1 MTHKITDDYG
11 NFDYYNTFKRSK
23 IIAKLNDELRS
34 KILSFDK
41 YHNLGALRFKDKIV
55 FSHDVSKMSEEDQK
69 EILQIVRDYKTFT
82 EDNNPH
88 GEKDFGAFN
97 FCSNDSE
104 YETPERYFWQIN
116 YYDNDL
122 KYHSDD
128 ATDSSKTT
136 RVLTIM
142 KASEY

>member
-23 IIAKLNDELRS
+23 IIAKLNDELRAQILNANLILNQS
-34 KILSFDK
+34 K
-41 YHNLGALRFKDKIV
+41 NKIV

-69 EILQIVRDYKTFT
+69 EILQIVRDYKTFS

-97 FCSNDSE
+97 FCSNDSI
-104 YETPERYFWQIN
+104 YQTPERYFWQIN

>member
-1 MTHKITDDYG
+1 MTQINYEK
-11 NFDYYNTFKRSK
+11 
-23 IIAKLNDELRS
+23 IAKLNDELRS

-55 FSHDVSKMSEEDQK
+55 LSHDVSKMSEEDQT
-69 EILQIVRDYKTFT
+69 EILEIVRDYKTFS

-88 GEKDFGAFN
+88 GERDFGAFS
-97 FCSNDSE
+97 FCSNDSI

-122 KYHSDD
+122 KYHSKD
-128 ATDSSKTT
+128 ATDPSQTT

>member
-1 MTHKITDDYG
+1 MTQINHEK
-11 NFDYYNTFKRSK
+11 
-23 IIAKLNDELRS
+23 IAKLNDELRAQILNAHVITGFKNKIMFSRDVGLMS
-34 KILSFDK
+34 K
-41 YHNLGALRFKDKIV
+41 
-55 FSHDVSKMSEEDQK
+55 EDQT
-69 EILQIVRDYKTFT
+69 EILEIVRDYKTFS

-88 GEKDFGAFN
+88 GERDFGAFN

-122 KYHSDD
+122 KYHSKD
-128 ATDSSKTT
+128 ATDPSQTT

>member
-1 MTHKITDDYG
+1 MTQINHEK
-11 NFDYYNTFKRSK
+11 
-23 IIAKLNDELRS
+23 IAKLNDELRAQ
-34 KILSFDK
+34 ILNAHTGFS
-41 YHNLGALRFKDKIV
+41 NAFKSKIV

-69 EILQIVRDYKTFT
+69 EILEIVRDYKTFS

-88 GEKDFGAFN
+88 GERDFGAFN
-97 FCSNDSE
+97 FCSNDSI

-128 ATDSSKTT
+128 ATDPYKTT

>member
-1 MTHKITDDYG
+1 MTQINHEK
-11 NFDYYNTFKRSK
+11 
-23 IIAKLNDELRS
+23 IAKLNDELRAQILNAHVITGFKNKIMFSRDVGLMS
-34 KILSFDK
+34 K
-41 YHNLGALRFKDKIV
+41 
-55 FSHDVSKMSEEDQK
+55 EDQK
-69 EILQIVRDYKTFT
+69 EILEIVRDYKTFH

-88 GEKDFGAFN
+88 GERDFGAFN
-97 FCSNDSE
+97 FCSNDSI

-122 KYHSDD
+122 KYHSED
-128 ATDSSKTT
+128 ATDPSQTT

>member
-1 MTHKITDDYG
+1 MTQINHEK
-11 NFDYYNTFKRSK
+11 
-23 IIAKLNDELRS
+23 IAKLNDQLRAQ
-34 KILSFDK
+34 ILNAHTGFST
-41 YHNLGALRFKDKIV
+41 AFKSKIV

-69 EILQIVRDYKTFT
+69 EILEIVRDYKTFS

-97 FCSNDSE
+97 FCSNDSI

>member
-1 MTHKITDDYG
+1 MTQINHEK
-11 NFDYYNTFKRSK
+11 
-23 IIAKLNDELRS
+23 IAKLNDELRS
-34 KILSFDK
+34 TIFAISETHG
-41 YHNLGALRFKDKIV
+41 YFKDRIV
-55 FSHDVSKMSEEDQK
+55 FSQDVSKMSNEDQK
-69 EILQIVRDYKTFT
+69 EILEIVRDYKTFH

-88 GEKDFGAFN
+88 GERDFGAFN
-97 FCSNDSE
+97 FCSNDSI

-122 KYHSDD
+122 KYHSED
-128 ATDSSKTT
+128 ATDPSQTT